1 MSDRLLN
8 ESNCDSAQD
17 ESEQS
22 VKRPTLW
29 SYVRQMIDGAATKQM
44 SEFDM
49 SGSGRM
55 RKTTLVRE
63 MSESD
68 VAWSAESLG
77 SSKF

>member
-1 MSDRLLN
+1 MNKCGSYECNR
-8 ESNCDSAQD
+8 DSAQD

-29 SYVRQMIDGAATKQM
+29 SYLRQLIDGAATKQM

-55 RKTTLVRE
+55 RETTLVRE
-63 MSESD
+63 MDETGG
-68 VAWSAESLG
+68 ARSAE
-77 SSKF
+77 